1 MKQTNSNLLRLVEKA
16 LAQCGHHSA
25 EISIKLS
32 PSRQLANVRAGKK
45 RFSVLLS
52 ERPEQEILNSTGF
65 VLTED
70 AIDTVRAC
78 RVRYILFHSSTMGIV
93 TIAKAI
99 PGSNTHELRDEF
111 GCRVWVVIPI
121 GGYVRI

>member
-1 MKQTNSNLLRLVEKA
+1 MHNIVIRLLEKA
-16 LAQCGHHSA
+16 LQKQGYRR
-25 EISIKLS
+25 EGISITLS
-32 PSRQLANVRAGKK
+32 PSKQIAYVKTAGSK
-45 RFSVLLS
+45 FNVLLS